1 MLLPVYVSHIWM
13 RTWCAQ
19 ECGCCLPCRDGLMD
33 QVERLL
39 LVASGDEL
47 SGSLST
53 ADAHVRLLSAASQ
66 LCLPCRMHS
75 AS

>member
-1 MLLPVYVSHIWM
+1 
-13 RTWCAQ
+13 
-19 ECGCCLPCRDGLMD
+19 MD

-53 ADAHVRLLSAASQ
+53 ADAHVRLLSAAPQ
-66 LCLPCRMHS
+66 LCLPRPMHS
-75 AS
+75 KS